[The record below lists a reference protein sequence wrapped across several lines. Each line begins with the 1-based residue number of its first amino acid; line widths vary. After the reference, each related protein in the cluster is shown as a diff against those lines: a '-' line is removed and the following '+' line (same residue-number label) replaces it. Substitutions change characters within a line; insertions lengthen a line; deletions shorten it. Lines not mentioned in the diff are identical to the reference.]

1 MSMHIFFLCT
11 SGLNAGLTTVS
22 LGLARCLD
30 RQGVRVAFCKPI
42 SQHPIDSTHQD
53 SSIEFAEKLFG
64 IRPPEPISI
73 DDAEEYLRRDGM
85 DDLMERVVDM
95 VESLEGRADVVV
107 AEGLLPEAAQSFK
120 ARLNRAVAWTLGA
133 DVIILGR
140 HHVGEYSPFE
150 KSIDVSATT
159 YGSHGDYS
167 NVAACIANRVN
178 FDGIARNGLSEG
190 LPVLTETA
198 ALTGINELEITERA
212 EAEAGFIREKCLL
225 LQKHNIAFL
234 GCIPDNPSL
243 RSVRMIDI
251 ASELNAEVIHG
262 GDLKK
267 RRVVSIALAARN
279 LPNVL
284 TSINPGVLI
293 VTPADRHDIILAV
306 ALAAINKV
314 ALSGL
319 ILTGSMDLDERT
331 INLCKSGFETSGLP
345 VLRVRTDSFKTA
357 SKLATVSPEVPIDD
371 FLRLE
376 RVVDFVARNL
386 SSDWFRDRVSQH
398 IRTRMSPAAFRHM
411 VTKMARGNPRTIVLP
426 EGEEPRTIEAAV
438 ACEVRGIAHCIL
450 LGNPEKVNRIAKAAG
465 LKLPNSLTIIHPDK
479 VRKDYI
485 EPLLQRRGH
494 KGLSPEGALE
504 ALEDSVMLGTMML
517 ELGEVDGLVS
527 GAVHSSANTI
537 RPALQIIKTNPSAKI
552 VSSVFFMCLPDQVL
566 VYGDCAVNP
575 DPNASELAD
584 IAIQSADTA
593 KKFDIEPIVALISYS
608 TGSSG
613 SGADVEK
620 VVEAAKIVKERRPDL
635 LVDGPLQ
642 YDSAS
647 TPDVAAKKAPDSLV
661 AGRATVFVFP
671 DLNTGNTTYKA
682 VQRSANLI
690 SIGPVLQGLR
700 KPVNDLSRGALVD
713 DIIYTIAVTA
723 IQAAE

>member
-1 MSMHIFFLCT
+1 MHIFFLC
-11 SGLNAGLTTVS
+11 SSSLNAGLTTVS

-42 SQHPIDSTHQD
+42 SQKPIDVNHPD

-73 DDAEEYLRRDGM
+73 DDAEDHLRRDAV
-85 DDLMERVVDM
+85 DDLMERVVAM

-107 AEGLLPEAAQSFK
+107 VEGLLPEAAQSFK
-120 ARLNRAVAWTLGA
+120 GRLNSAVARTLGA
-133 DVIILGR
+133 DVIIVGR
-140 HHVGEYSPFE
+140 HKVGEYGPFE
-150 KSIDVSATT
+150 KNIDVSATT

-167 NVAACIANRVN
+167 SVAGCIANRVK
-178 FDGIARNGLSEG
+178 FEGVGDAEVAEG
-190 LPVLTETA
+190 LPVLTEA
-198 ALTGINELEITERA
+198 SGDSGINELEIVEKSES
-212 EAEAGFIREKCLL
+212 EAEAIWKNCELL
-225 LQKHNIAFL
+225 KRHDISFL
-234 GCIPDNPSL
+234 GCIPDNPAM
-243 RSVRMIDI
+243 RSVRMVDI
-251 ASELNAEVIHG
+251 ASELNAEVLYE

-267 RRVVSIALAARN
+267 RRVASIALTARN

-284 TSINPGVLI
+284 RSLRPGALI
-293 VTPADRHDIILAV
+293 IAPADRHDLILTV
-306 ALAAINKV
+306 SLAAINKV
-314 ALSGL
+314 ALAGL
-319 ILTGSMDLDERT
+319 VLTGSMELDKRT
-331 INLCKSGFETSGLP
+331 MELCEIGFKTSGLP
-345 VLRVRTDSFKTA
+345 VLRVRTDSFRTA
-357 SKLATVSPEVPIDD
+357 SILASVSPEVPVDD
-371 FLRLE
+371 FRRLE
-376 RVVDFVARNL
+376 RVIDFVARSL
-386 SSDWFRDRVSQH
+386 SSDWFRDRVAQH
-398 IRTRMSPAAFRHM
+398 IKTRMSPAAFRHM
-411 VTKMARGNPRTIVLP
+411 VSKMARANPRKIVLP
-426 EGEEPRTIEAAV
+426 EGEEPRTIEAAA
-438 ACEVRGIAHCIL
+438 ACEARGIAQCVL
-450 LGNPEKVNRIAKAAG
+450 LGNPDNVRRIADAG
-465 LKLPNSLTIIHPDK
+465 GVQLPSSLTIIDPVA
-479 VRKDYI
+479 VRENYLA
-485 EPLLQRRGH
+485 PLLERRAH
-494 KGLSPEGALE
+494 KGLSEERAREG
-504 ALEDSVMLGTMML
+504 LEDTVVLGTMML

-537 RPALQIIKTNPSAKI
+537 RPALQIIKTKPDAGI

-575 DPNASELAD
+575 DPKASELAD

-593 KKFDIEPIVALISYS
+593 VKFGIEPIVALISYS

-620 VVEAAKIVKERRPDL
+620 VVEAVKMVKERRPDL

-647 TPDVAAKKAPDSLV
+647 TPDVAAKKAPDSPV
-661 AGRATVFVFP
+661 AGKATVFVFP

-690 SIGPVLQGLR
+690 SIGPVLQGLK

-723 IQAAE
+723 IQAVE